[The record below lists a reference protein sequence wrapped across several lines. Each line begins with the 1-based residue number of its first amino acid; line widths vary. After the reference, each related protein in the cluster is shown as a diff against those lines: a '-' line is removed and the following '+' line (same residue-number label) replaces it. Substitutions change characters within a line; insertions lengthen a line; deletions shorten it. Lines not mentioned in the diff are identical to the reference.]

1 MAFPLIALLFVG
13 GAAVAVAASGKSSKT
28 KTATTPKS
36 SKFSGSEVDRI
47 FHNSEVFLKNIA
59 ANAGNPSSAQWPAI
73 FKKANEAKDA
83 AEAATRQQAKDMI
96 DDYRDKTVSV
106 LLFTGVGVV
115 AIPAIYLMA
124 VYFKY
129 AVGAQIT
136 LIKAMFG
143 TNGWSETWQN
153 NMNGEL
159 AWLRERGIPF
169 PAWNDGKGWVSP
181 MGWVNG
187 GGGTTCGHGGLCA
200 IREAYGKYLGTRP
213 LEMASAMRAWKMMS
227 RHIMDNPLVM
237 ALYTRV
243 GSGDGSFLVCS
254 GDGIGKYF
262 DGSSGPRTDGVVG
275 QFNKLFVAAL
285 ATAVCQERNV
295 PFALWQSVIND
306 TQTEFDRLY
315 KYWSGASFPLAES
328 VGSTFDMALTRADN
342 AVVKSGGLLTLT
354 KLYK

>member
-47 FHNSEVFLKNIA
+47 FHNSEVFLKSIA
-59 ANAGNPSSAQWPAI
+59 ANAGNPSSADWSVIA
-73 FKKANEAKDA
+73 KKANEAKAA
-83 AEAATRQQAKDMI
+83 AETATRKQADDMI
-96 DDYRDKTVSV
+96 DEYRDGTVQV
-106 LLFTGVGVV
+106 LKKSGVGAI
-115 AIPAIYLMA
+115 AIPIVYVMA
-124 VYFKY
+124 AWFKL
-129 AVGAQIT
+129 AAGAQISF
-136 LIKAMFG
+136 LKAIFY
-143 TNGWSETWQN
+143 TNGWSETWVD
-153 NMNGEL
+153 NMKGEL
-159 AWLRERGIPF
+159 AWLTERGIPF

-243 GSGDGSFLVCS
+243 GSGDGSFLVTM
-254 GDGIGKYF
+254 GDSF
-262 DGSSGPRTDGVVG
+262 GPVTG
-275 QFNKLFVAAL
+275 FNKLFVAAL

-306 TQTEFDRLY
+306 TQTEFDRIY

-328 VGSTFDMALTRADN
+328 VGSTFDMALNRADN
-342 AVVKSGGLLTLT
+342 AVIRSGGLLTLT